1 MKNNFQKILL
11 VVSLMLFIIFGL
23 TFVFLYK
30 KINDNNQKADQN
42 SIAWIEGERRR
53 ADIMSLDR
61 SFQGITDDKVLLET
75 HFAKSSDVVPFLDT
89 LEKLAP
95 KVGVKTEV
103 DSVNVKDNNAGL
115 MVGLRASG
123 NFAAIYKFI
132 TLLEN
137 SPYELDFL
145 SMDIH
150 KLSSGNVSASK
161 DAKDA
166 KWEVVFRIQLLSFI
180 P

>member
-1 MKNNFQKILL
+1 MKNNLQKISL
-11 VVSLMLFIIFGL
+11 VASLTLFIILGL
-23 TFVFLYK
+23 ASVFLYK

-42 SIAWIEGERRR
+42 TIAWMEGERRR

-61 SFQGITDDKVLLET
+61 SLQEITEDKALLET

-95 KVGVKTEV
+95 KAGVKTEV
-103 DSVNVKDNNAGL
+103 DSVNVKDNN
-115 MVGLRASG
+115 VGLVVGLKASG
-123 NFAAIYKFI
+123 SFVAIYKFI

-145 SMDIH
+145 SIDIH
-150 KLSSGNVSASK
+150 KLSSGSVSTGK
-161 DAKDA
+161 DVRDS
-166 KWEVVFRIQLLSFI
+166 KWEAIFKIQLLSFI